1 MAGRAMGFN
10 GTPGRRAVDT
20 AVVSCPACGSA
31 DPAIA
36 FATQSTTYLLCRA
49 CEHVWQIGTSSP
61 ADDAWTSLA
70 FRITRRKMI
79 RPSH

>member
-1 MAGRAMGFN
+1 MGVN
-10 GTPGRRAVDT
+10 RTPGRRAADPPAAT
-20 AVVSCPACGSA
+20 CPACGSG

-49 CEHVWQIGTSSP
+49 CEHVWQTGGSL

-70 FRITRRKMI
+70 FRITRRKMT
-79 RPSH
+79 RPPH

>member
-1 MAGRAMGFN
+1 MGVN

-20 AVVSCPACGSA
+20 AAVNCPACGFA

-36 FATQSTTYLLCRA
+36 FATHSTTYLLCRQ
-49 CEHVWQIGTSSP
+49 CEHVWQIGTSP

-70 FRITRRKMI
+70 FRITRRKMT
-79 RPSH
+79 RPPH

>member
-1 MAGRAMGFN
+1 MGVK

-20 AVVSCPACGSA
+20 AAVSCPACGSA

-36 FATQSTTYLLCRA
+36 FATHSTTYLLCRA
-49 CEHVWQIGTSSP
+49 CEHVWQIGTPP

-70 FRITRRKMI
+70 FRITRRKMT
-79 RPSH
+79 RPPH